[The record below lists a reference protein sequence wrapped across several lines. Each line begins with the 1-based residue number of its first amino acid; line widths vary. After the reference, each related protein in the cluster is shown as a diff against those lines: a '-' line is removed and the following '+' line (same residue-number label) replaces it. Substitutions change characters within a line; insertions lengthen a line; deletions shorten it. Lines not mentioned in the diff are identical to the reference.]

1 VSDAFDDLRRLA
13 ELDPAVRPDPRFV
26 ARLRARIAAALTVDL
41 DDVPVVDLPERRTT
55 VTEPSTE
62 PATATIQPYICVSPA
77 TDAIAWYGDVF
88 EAVETVRYTGDDG
101 RIGHAEIS
109 IGGAEVML
117 SDPYPEM
124 DVVSPLEL
132 GGTTTTLHLTV
143 PDVDAVFTRAGAAG
157 ATIEREPTDQ
167 PYGLRSMTL
176 RDPFGHRWMVG
187 TPIGSPTTA
196 EVQAATPDF
205 TITTPGERDT
215 SGEADAS

>member
-1 VSDAFDDLRRLA
+1 VSPFDDLRLLA
-13 ELDPAVRPDPRFV
+13 ELEPAVRPDPRFV
-26 ARLRARIAAALTVDL
+26 ARLRARIAAALTADL
-41 DDVPVVDLPERRTT
+41 DDLPAVDLPERRTT
-55 VTEPSTE
+55 VTEPTT
-62 PATATIQPYICVSPA
+62 ATATIQPYICVSPA
-77 TDAIAWYGDVF
+77 TEAIAWYGAVF

-132 GGTTTTLHLTV
+132 GGTTTTLHLTL
-143 PDVDAVFTRAGAAG
+143 PDVDAVFSRAAAAG

-187 TPIGSPTTA
+187 TPIGSPTT
-196 EVQAATPDF
+196 EEIQAATPDF
-205 TITTPGERDT
+205 TITTPGETDE
-215 SGEADAS
+215 S

>member
-1 VSDAFDDLRRLA
+1 VSPFDDLRLLA
-13 ELDPAVRPDPRFV
+13 ELEPAVRPDPRFV
-26 ARLRARIAAALTVDL
+26 ARLRARIAAALTADL
-41 DDVPVVDLPERRTT
+41 DDLPAVDLPERRTT
-55 VTEPSTE
+55 VTEPTT
-62 PATATIQPYICVSPA
+62 ATATIQPYICVSPA
-77 TDAIAWYGDVF
+77 TEAIAWYGAVF

-143 PDVDAVFTRAGAAG
+143 PDVDAVFSRAAAAG
-157 ATIEREPTDQ
+157 ATIEREPADQ

-187 TPIGSPTTA
+187 TPIGSPTT
-196 EVQAATPDF
+196 EEIQAATPDF
-205 TITTPGERDT
+205 TITTPGETDE
-215 SGEADAS
+215 S

>member
-1 VSDAFDDLRRLA
+1 VSPFDDLRLLA
-13 ELDPAVRPDPRFV
+13 ELEPAVRPDPRFV
-26 ARLRARIAAALTVDL
+26 ARLRARIAAALTADL
-41 DDVPVVDLPERRTT
+41 DDLPAVDLPERRTT
-55 VTEPSTE
+55 VTEPTT
-62 PATATIQPYICVSPA
+62 ATATIQPYICVSPA
-77 TDAIAWYGDVF
+77 TEAIAWYGAVF

-143 PDVDAVFTRAGAAG
+143 PDVDAVFSRAAAAG

-187 TPIGSPTTA
+187 TPIGSPTT
-196 EVQAATPDF
+196 EEIQAATPDF
-205 TITTPGERDT
+205 TITT
-215 SGEADAS
+215 SGETDES